1 MNGRGRKS
9 ADRLELATVTNLP
22 LRMQEPPPDLTAE
35 QAQVWAAIVATKP
48 VDWFGADTLPLLAA
62 YCRAVVEHRWISTQ
76 IDAKKDEWLLDYEG
90 MQRYDRATK
99 LQERQARMMSSLA
112 TKMRLTQ
119 QSQYGARGA
128 ARNNRP
134 EGSKPWGAVVDG

>member
-1 MNGRGRKS
+1 MNARGRK
-9 ADRLELATVTNLP
+9 ATRLATVTALP
-22 LRMQEPPPDLTAE
+22 LRMLEPPADLTPA
-35 QAQVWAAIVATKP
+35 QADVWAAIVATKP
-48 VDWFGADTLPLLAA
+48 SDWFGADTVPLLAA
-62 YCRAVVEHRWISTQ
+62 YCRAVIEHRWISAQ
-76 IDAKKDEWLLDYEG
+76 IDAKKDEWLLDERG
-90 MQRYDRATK
+90 FELYDRATK

-134 EGSKPWGAVVDG
+134 AGAKPWGQVVDG